1 MTKLVK
7 LIFREIGRGAIT
19 IEGFYPDWAEPTYKI
34 VLFLIIA
41 LTAVIILPSVPGYGS
56 PAFQGISIFVGVLVS
71 LSSTAAVSNVV
82 AGLALTY
89 TRGFE
94 VGDRV
99 QIGETVGDVLEKTL
113 LVTRIRTIK
122 NVDISIPNT
131 LVLSNHMVNF
141 SSSSKRQGLILH
153 TSVTIGYDA
162 PWRQVHQLLID
173 AALATENIL
182 KEPPPFVL
190 QTSLDDSYVSY
201 QINAYTN
208 KASEMAVTYSRL
220 HQSIQDTFNAAGV
233 EIMSPQYS
241 ALRDGNDT
249 TVPEDYRAS
258 DYAPK
263 SFRVTEPPDN
273 LREGARKQTGR
284 RQ

>member
-1 MTKLVK
+1 MSVVFSFFPWTRLRGGSFGLRFSAASFDGASLAAHLPNVFFVVVIVFLARYVTNLVK
-7 LIFREIGRGAIT
+7 LTFREIGRGTIT

-34 VLFLIIA
+34 ARFLIIA

-56 PAFQGISIFVGVLVS
+56 PAFQGISIFVGVLFS
-71 LSSTAAVSNVV
+71 LSSTAAVSNIV

-113 LVTRIRTIK
+113 LVPRIRTIK
-122 NVDISIPNT
+122 NADISIPNA

-153 TSVTIGYDA
+153 TTVTIGYDA
-162 PWRQVHQLLID
+162 SWRQVHQLLID
-173 AALATENIL
+173 AALATENIM
-182 KEPPPFVL
+182 KEPAPFVL

-201 QINAYTN
+201 QINAYTD
-208 KASEMAVTYSRL
+208 KPGAMAVTYSCL
-220 HQSIQDTFNAAGV
+220 HQCI
-233 EIMSPQYS
+233 
-241 ALRDGNDT
+241 
-249 TVPEDYRAS
+249 
-258 DYAPK
+258 
-263 SFRVTEPPDN
+263 
-273 LREGARKQTGR
+273 
-284 RQ
+284 